1 VIKEVIIKA
10 YAFAEKAHG
19 TTVRKFSGL
28 PYFTHVKF
36 VARTLEDL
44 HCEADIIAAG
54 FLHDVIEDTS
64 ITYDQIFNEFGKR
77 IADLVEGISNNKDD
91 MKISG
96 GKRLYLAKK
105 ILNMNDDCL
114 TIKLADRYHNVL
126 FLEHDSTPKEFIE
139 KYYKE
144 TKFILFTLEQADR
157 VLTEIQS
164 ALIKRIEAILEFLRI
179 RYFLK

>member
-1 VIKEVIIKA
+1 MIKEIVVKA
-10 YAFAEKAHG
+10 YTFAEEAHG
-19 TTVRKFSGL
+19 EAVRKFSGL

-36 VARTLEDL
+36 VARTLDDL
-44 HCEADIIAAG
+44 HCEPDIVAAG
-54 FLHDVIEDTS
+54 FLHDLIEDTT
-64 ITYDQIFNEFGKR
+64 ITYEQILNEFGKR
-77 IADLVEGISNNKDD
+77 IADLVKGVSNNEED
-91 MKISG
+91 MKAAG

-105 ILNMNDDCL
+105 IAEMDEGCL

-144 TKFILFTLEQADR
+144 TKFILFALEQTDKI
-157 VLTEIQS
+157 LTEVQS

>member
-1 VIKEVIIKA
+1 MIKEIVVKA
-10 YAFAEKAHG
+10 YTFAEEAHG
-19 TTVRKFSGL
+19 EAVRKFSGL

-36 VARTLEDL
+36 VARTLDDL
-44 HCEADIIAAG
+44 HCEPDIIAAG
-54 FLHDVIEDTS
+54 FLHDLIEDTS
-64 ITYDQIFNEFGKR
+64 VTYDQILNEFGKR
-77 IADLVEGISNNKDD
+77 IADLVKGVSNNEED
-91 MKISG
+91 MKTAG

-105 ILNMNDDCL
+105 ISEMDDDCL

-144 TKFILFTLEQADR
+144 TKFILFALEQTGR
-157 VLTEIQS
+157 ILTEVQS